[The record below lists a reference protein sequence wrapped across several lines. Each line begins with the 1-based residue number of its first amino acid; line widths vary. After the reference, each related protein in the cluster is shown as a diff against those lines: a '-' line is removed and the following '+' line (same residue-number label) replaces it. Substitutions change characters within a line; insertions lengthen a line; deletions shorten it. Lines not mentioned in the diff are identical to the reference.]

1 MCLCCFIPTGF
12 GRKVAK
18 GGSRGDAGERSET
31 VSSGVRCLLG
41 GHSGAVGVEVA
52 GTSGADHIM
61 SDLD

>member
-1 MCLCCFIPTGF
+1 M
-12 GRKVAK
+12 AK